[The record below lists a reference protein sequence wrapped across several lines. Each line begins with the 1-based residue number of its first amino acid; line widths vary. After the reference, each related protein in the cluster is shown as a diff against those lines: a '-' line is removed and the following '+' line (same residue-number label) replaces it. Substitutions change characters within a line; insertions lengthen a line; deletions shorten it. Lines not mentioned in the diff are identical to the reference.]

1 MDMLHHSY
9 GQHYFIKRDAWGDDI
24 KQDFDSDGLSDGV
37 IGPTA

>member
-24 KQDFDSDGLSDGV
+24 KDDLQSDEDGGVV
-37 IGPTA
+37 IGNTA